1 MAGRRRL
8 QLRVVRGGDVPA
20 EHRGLAAIR
29 SIVSI
34 AGRMNGAMAG
44 VAKGHGL
51 TLPHLEVLL
60 CLKGGEGI
68 SQQELSDRLLVTKGN
83 TCVIVQ
89 KVEAAGLIDRRP
101 DPADQRTHRLYLT
114 DDGHRLLARVRPGLD
129 ALTAR
134 LVRGLTPAER
144 TVLHELLCRVEDAFD
159 DVQA

>member
-20 EHRGLAAIR
+20 EHRGSAAVL
-29 SIVSI
+29 SIITI
-34 AGRMNGAMAG
+34 AGRMNAEMATL
-44 VAKGHGL
+44 AKGHGL

-89 KVEAAGLIDRRP
+89 KVEAAGLIDRRA

-114 DDGHRLLARVRPGLD
+114 DDGHRLLARVRPEVD

-134 LVRGLTPAER
+134 PVRGLTPAER
-144 TVLHELLCRVEDAFD
+144 SVLHGLLCRVEDAFD
-159 DVQA
+159 DVET